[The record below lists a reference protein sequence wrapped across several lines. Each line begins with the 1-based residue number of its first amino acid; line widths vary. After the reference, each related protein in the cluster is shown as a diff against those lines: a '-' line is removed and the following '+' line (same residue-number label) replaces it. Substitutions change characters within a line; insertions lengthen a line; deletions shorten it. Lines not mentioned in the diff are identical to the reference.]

1 MQLRSII
8 FSALFVIAFGLPAFA
23 QSERAALI
31 DFNSGDKRSDGTVV
45 WRTEQVK
52 TSDGRDDLA
61 IRADVEIPGRN
72 LKLTMLLRRNL
83 DPSVPASHLIE
94 LHAPAHVRG
103 NLETPSLFIDKGVI
117 FEGACK
123 MEQTKGGSVS
133 KSTPAGSDSREAPRV
148 ATPTSPATTP
158 ASATLPK
165 S

>member
-1 MQLRSII
+1 MPSLMTFDVAHSRHECAANLTRFCEPIFTFVRDEVGPSLNPAARMQLRSII

-45 WRTEQVK
+45 WRTEQGK

-83 DPSVPASHLIE
+83 DRSVPASHLSE
-94 LHAPAHVRG
+94 LTFTRQPH
-103 NLETPSLFIDKGVI
+103 FIP
-117 FEGACK
+117 
-123 MEQTKGGSVS
+123 GGH
-133 KSTPAGSDSREAPRV
+133 GY
-148 ATPTSPATTP
+148 
-158 ASATLPK
+158 
-165 S
+165 